1 MDDIQGFLR
10 KNYTPRI
17 TEDKQ
22 GVKVIFKG
30 RGNVLED
37 GVVWFQP
44 AKKGWNKKPIT
55 QRNKYIIV
63 DADTGG
69 MLDVLNKYLSL
80 DESHYPTVRR
90 ELINYAMETV
100 EEHFSRGE
108 EWTPF
113 IYNIKQAGVYPLRVK
128 TRTLCPPIKGVNQHN
143 KVTEKIPHIQL
154 VC

>member
-80 DESHYPTVRR
+80 DESHYP
-90 ELINYAMETV
+90 
-100 EEHFSRGE
+100 
-108 EWTPF
+108 
-113 IYNIKQAGVYPLRVK
+113 QAGVYPLRVK
-128 TRTLCPPIKGVNQHN
+128 TRTLCPPVKGVNQHN